1 MLAGAQ
7 HHDVLKAVANDDE
20 SRARLVEELKRRGN
34 AAFKSRSLKEA
45 DTLYSKAIEH
55 CPEAHALWSNRSATR
70 AGMGQFAEA
79 LADANECK
87 AVKPDW
93 PKAHMRRG
101 QALKGLKR
109 YRDAH
114 AAFERALELEP
125 SNKQVLKELSAVLR
139 LAEDFEAA
147 AVAAPAKKAAARP
160 AKSESKRL
168 RVSQPASSSK
178 PAPGKSKKKGD
189 AADLRGYRVRDD
201 GTVTSYFT
209 TERTEEEKTLI
220 GDIRPKKLSSA
231 AAMAEAKSA
240 ENPKAGSV
248 WNKGAT
254 FEERDQGDWAKA
266 RLVEL
271 LKGVRC
277 RCPGEGKG
285 ASATTLKVVGV
296 ENIDG
301 DATISFI
308 RGSKRFIFDYSFSA
322 KWRSEGDDS
331 EEGVLFYPDFS
342 SNNDDDDEIEA
353 ELRWSGGKAISSA
366 RQTVLKGHL
375 KLLREKIAERLG
387 DFKDDYRQQ

>member
-7 HHDVLKAVANDDE
+7 HHDVLKATVSDEE
-20 SRARLVEELKRRGN
+20 SRERLVEELKRRGN
-34 AAFKSRSLKEA
+34 AAFKSHSLKEA

-70 AGMGQFAEA
+70 AGMGRFAEA
-79 LADANECK
+79 LSDADECE

-109 YRDAH
+109 FRDAH

-125 SNKQVLKELSAVLR
+125 SNRQVLKESAAVLK
-139 LAEDFEAA
+139 LAEEAEAA
-147 AVAAPAKKAAARP
+147 AEAAPAKEEATRP
-160 AKSESKRL
+160 AKAESKL
-168 RVSQPASSSK
+168 VRVAAASSAK
-178 PAPGKSKKKGD
+178 PATGKAMQKGE

-209 TERTEEEKTLI
+209 IERTEEEKTLI
-220 GDIRPKKLSSA
+220 GDTRPKKLSSA
-231 AAMAEAKSA
+231 EAMAEAKSA
-240 ENPKAGSV
+240 ENTKDGSV

-254 FEERDQGDWAKA
+254 FEERDMNDWAKA

-271 LKGVRC
+271 LDGVRC

-285 ASATTLKVVGV
+285 ASATTLQVVGV

-301 DATISFI
+301 DASISFI
-308 RGSKRFIFDYSFSA
+308 RGSKRFIFDYSFSV
-322 KWRSEGDDS
+322 KWRSEEDDS
-331 EEGVLFYPDFS
+331 EEGTVFYPDVS
-342 SNNDDDDEIEA
+342 SNNDDTDEIEA
-353 ELRWSGGKAISSA
+353 ELRWSGCKPISSS
-366 RQTVLKGHL
+366 RQAVLKCHL
-375 KLLREKIAERLG
+375 KFLREKIAKRLG
-387 DFKDDYRQQ
+387 DFKDEYRQQ